1 MCVTFA
7 AQFQHGIQWSQLRGA
22 ALFQAAD
29 NDTRRIGFLELQLRE
44 GSLCLGVDGING
56 EGTGI
61 VMRSAEVHHE
71 QGGLVTGFHTCKHIA
86 VLVIAPPCAWQRR
99 EVLSKSNKERILFI
113 DYLSF
118 STTLSISK

>member
-29 NDTRRIGFLELQLRE
+29 NDARRIGFLELQLRE

-86 VLVIAPPCAWQRR
+86 VLVIASPVRMA
-99 EVLSKSNKERILFI
+99 EEEEITKE
-113 DYLSF
+113 
-118 STTLSISK
+118 